1 MAIFWTTKFFGTIAI
16 IVASRAPATLVQR
29 FTGPRASGKGYG
41 LVILKHTYLTSYSY
55 VSTNAIVLNKRRSTK
70 VYSWH
75 TLSRTYGDIQV
86 KGIARQCY
94 WSTLTELRPGF
105 AHLVPLTTP
114 FALQHVHFCATVCMP
129 CWSR

>member
-55 VSTNAIVLNKRRSTK
+55 VSTNMIDLSNRRST
-70 VYSWH
+70 
-75 TLSRTYGDIQV
+75 TLSRARGDIA
-86 KGIARQCY
+86 IFLHCN
-94 WSTLTELRPGF
+94 
-105 AHLVPLTTP
+105 LV
-114 FALQHVHFCATVCMP
+114 
-129 CWSR
+129 